1 MKNMQITIKNVK
13 NANKLTEFIPVSG
26 EWFLD
31 GDSEDRSIEGIEQS
45 VRNYMDAEFPIRV
58 SVFRAD
64 GREITG
70 DTPSEG
76 TFLAT
81 RI

>member
-1 MKNMQITIKNVK
+1 MQITIRNVK
-13 NANKLTEFIPVSG
+13 NANELTEFIPVSG

-58 SVFRAD
+58 SVFHAD
-64 GREITG
+64 GRKITG

-76 TFLAT
+76 TFIAT